1 MTDAINNLTKQQR
14 DFVEHYVLTSGASSK
29 GGTEAAIAAG
39 YSPKTATQQAS
50 RLLTNVNVKAA
61 IVNLQTVKT
70 SVFIKSKEEKL
81 IWLENIATECMKIN
95 DPEKGMI
102 NPNAAINAIDKH
114 NIMQGDNAPSISVST
129 QTIINADD
137 NEW

>member
-1 MTDAINNLTKQQR
+1 VDVTNKLNKQQR
-14 DFVEHYVLTSGASSK
+14 DFVEHYVLTSGSSNK
-29 GGTEAAIAAG
+29 GGTESAIAAG

-81 IWLENIATECMKIN
+81 IWLENIATECMKIA

-102 NPNAAINAIDKH
+102 NPAAAINAIDKH
-114 NIMQGDNAPSISVST
+114 NIMQGDNAPTISVTT
-129 QTIINADD
+129 QAIIKADE